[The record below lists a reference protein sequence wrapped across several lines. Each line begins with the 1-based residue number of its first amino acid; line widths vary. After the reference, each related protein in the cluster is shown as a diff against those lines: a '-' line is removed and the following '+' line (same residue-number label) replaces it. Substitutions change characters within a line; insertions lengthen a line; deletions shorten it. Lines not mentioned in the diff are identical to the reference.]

1 MDNFFN
7 TEEAKEDKS
16 LSQGNEDDILAC
28 AADVL
33 NNATTASA
41 SSDTGDDKGQIKEKS
56 ADEPEK
62 EKKLKLSD
70 MHVITFDN
78 GIEDFLA
85 E

>member
-1 MDNFFN
+1 M
-7 TEEAKEDKS
+7 
-16 LSQGNEDDILAC
+16 AC
-28 AADVL
+28 AADVV

-56 ADEPEK
+56 DEPEK

-70 MHVITFDN
+70 MHVVTFEN
-78 GIEDFLA
+78 GIDEFIA